1 MKPLRYLLVV
11 FRDLSDSRAL
21 TDRFVHMSGLVVSA
35 SGPQFA
41 LLTPDGSDV
50 ISFPDGA
57 VAGKLFHRFGHAHQI
72 REIDEHEGLAIQRSG
87 GAKLIEKYWGAYV
100 AIIPNSNG
108 IMVLRDPSGG
118 MPCYTIRTATFTA
131 FCSDPAILMAA
142 GLLTPSI
149 NWQAFARHLYL
160 PDLPFAAT
168 ALDGVSQV
176 MPGSA
181 SLESSE
187 GYRIITLWSPWDHVT
202 PHSPLH
208 SKSDP
213 PQLERTIQSCTS
225 AWASCFNGILLG
237 VSGGLDS
244 SILAHCFAAT
254 KAELT
259 CITLSADDPSGD
271 EREYARVMCRAVGA
285 ELIEAPYLLKNIDI
299 DCSVGAHLPRPG
311 GRSQALAYDRQVLDA
326 VNRHSIDAFC
336 TGNGGDNVFF
346 LSHSARAIVDRFR
359 VEGLGWNLVQT
370 VRDICTLTGCSI
382 PQAVREAIRIA
393 RLPGCNYRWP
403 INSTFLEPDVVP
415 AGIEH
420 EIHHPWLDAP
430 AKALPGKAAHIAMLL
445 RMHNHLEGF
454 DREIGPAV
462 LNPLTSQPIVEL
474 CLGIPSWEACAG
486 GRDRAVAREAFGKRL
501 PPVIVHRRTKGGPDG
516 FAAQI
521 LGHFR
526 DAIRDRLMDGIL
538 SAQGIVDRAAIARA
552 LTPSMGDY
560 GNSYVRLLLLAD
572 AEAWARHWTGAS
584 KLTDPIQ
591 DVHSAG

>member
-1 MKPLRYLLVV
+1 MKPLRYLLIA
-11 FRDLSDSRAL
+11 FRDLPDSQAL
-21 TDRFVHMSGLVVSA
+21 TNRLVHNSGLVVSA

-50 ISFPDGA
+50 VSFPDGA
-57 VAGKLFHRFGHAHQI
+57 VAGKLFHRFGHAHQV
-72 REIDEHEGLAIQRSG
+72 REIGHDEGLAIQSSG
-87 GAKLIEKYWGAYV
+87 GTKLIERYWGAYV
-100 AIIPNSNG
+100 AIIPTSNG
-108 IMVLRDPSGG
+108 IIVLRDPSGG
-118 MPCYTIRTATFTA
+118 LPCYMLRTATFTA
-131 FCSDPAILMAA
+131 FCSDPAILVAA
-142 GLLTPSI
+142 GLLKPSI
-149 NWQAFARHLYL
+149 DWQVFARHLYL

-176 MPGSA
+176 MPGTA
-181 SLESSE
+181 SLESSDSS
-187 GYRIITLWSPWDHVT
+187 RIITLWSPWDHVT
-202 PHSPLH
+202 PHSPSH
-208 SKSDP
+208 SESNP
-213 PQLERTIQSCTS
+213 VQLERTIQSCTS

-244 SILAHCFAAT
+244 SILAHCFAAA

-271 EREYARVMCRAVGA
+271 EREYARIICNAAGA
-285 ELIEAPYLLKNIDI
+285 ELIEARYLLENVDI

-346 LSHSARAIVDRFR
+346 LSHSARAIIDRFR

-382 PQAVREAIRIA
+382 SQATREAIRIA
-393 RLPGCNYRWP
+393 RLSGRNYRWP
-403 INSTFLEPDVVP
+403 INSTFLEADVVP
-415 AGIEH
+415 AGIEDDV
-420 EIHHPWLDAP
+420 HHPWLDAP
-430 AKALPGKAAHIAMLL
+430 TDALPGKAAHIAMLL

-454 DREIGPAV
+454 DREAGPPV

-486 GRDRAVAREAFGKRL
+486 GRDRAVARAAFEKRL

-521 LGHFR
+521 LDHFR
-526 DAIRDRLMDGIL
+526 GAIRERLMDGIL
-538 SAQGIVDRAAIARA
+538 SSQGIVDRGAIERA
-552 LTPSMGDY
+552 LAPSIGDY
-560 GNSYVRLLLLAD
+560 GNSYVRLLLLTD
-572 AEAWARHWTGAS
+572 AEAWAGHWIGAHRVKWPDAS
-584 KLTDPIQ
+584 C
-591 DVHSAG
+591 V